1 MSVRRILMTAFLLP
15 LAVATYAT
23 QPMESD
29 WLELVK
35 GYKGSSLGAEVMA
48 VEEGESE
55 GTQKVT
61 LAIPKAAIG
70 DPDEIEEVVVVG
82 RKPEEPDQPEPMD
95 ITFEWVDDYDND
107 NYGLVIRL
115 GKGNWPIRL
124 FMNSDA
130 GFTR

>member
-1 MSVRRILMTAFLLP
+1 MTVLRFPLLVLSVLALP
-15 LAVATYAT
+15 ALAVE
-23 QPMESD
+23 PIESD

-35 GYKGSSLGAEVMA
+35 GYKGSAMGAEVMA
-48 VEEGESE
+48 VEEGESAE
-55 GTQKVT
+55 MQKVT
-61 LAIPKAAIG
+61 IAIPKEAIG
-70 DPDEIEEVVVVG
+70 DPDTIEEVVVVG
-82 RKPEEPDQPEPMD
+82 RMPDKPEAAEPIDV
-95 ITFEWVDDYDND
+95 TFEWVDDYDND